1 MQIGSVSPLSAF
13 APRSIADA
21 LQKPENEQAPAQNA
35 QTEDAEQG
43 VSKKDPIAI
52 LRAQLAKESEPTAL
66 EKFQQDFAKKAM
78 ESFSKIAQA
87 WRENSSSTSGTSL
100 LDSIVIAQPD
110 SAKEAQEAE
119 EAAKKAKEAEE
130 LAKAE
135 QEQRA
140 QAEKTAQKAQPQGA
154 SALSL
159 QDFNLIPMTNF
170 QQTTTASY
178 TSSYDSVT
186 GRATQEMSYSNSY
199 SFVFKGSVTD
209 QNGKTFNIE
218 ANITL
223 THSLYTRVTGGADTL
238 TPEIM
243 QQLQDGNPLAL
254 NFEGD
259 GNELLGSP
267 LALYLD
273 NLGAS
278 NQITGDP
285 VFGDLA
291 KVALGEGL
299 GSLLEGLRIFKDDMI
314 AGILG
319 KTGDSA
325 KPDSASANLPAQ
337 SNENTLQDWKPNLS
351 NLLGLGEQGT
361 GIVWFSHMQSLL
373 YAQTHDDNGTMR
385 YSAFSY
391 TQSVVYANQQSSL
404 DLLLEQLKNQQEK
417 EHAPA
422 TDAKKAVDAYSNN
435 SQQNGLFNASS
446 IDG

>member
-1 MQIGSVSPLSAF
+1 MQIGSINSPF
-13 APRSIADA
+13 TPRTLADA
-21 LQKPENEQAPAQNA
+21 WQKPEEAARQQNTEAQNTDENA
-35 QTEDAEQG
+35 VG
-43 VSKKDPIAI
+43 KKDPIAV
-52 LRAQLAKESEPTAL
+52 LREQLAKESEPTAM
-66 EKFQQDFAKKAM
+66 EKFQQDFAKKAL

-87 WRENSSSTSGTSL
+87 WRDTHSNKQSGTSL
-100 LDSIVIAQPD
+100 LDSIKIAQPQD
-110 SAKEAQEAE
+110 STKEAE
-119 EAAKKAKEAEE
+119 EAAKKAKEAED

-135 QEQRA
+135 
-140 QAEKTAQKAQPQGA
+140 KPQQQSA
-154 SALSL
+154 SNGLTI

-178 TSSYDSVT
+178 TASYDNIT
-186 GRATQEMSYSNSY
+186 GQATQELMYSNSY

-209 QNGKTFNIE
+209 QNGKTFEIE

-259 GNELLGSP
+259 GSELLGSP
-267 LALYLD
+267 LGLYLD

-291 KVALGEGL
+291 KTALGEGL

-319 KTGDSA
+319 KKQGDST
-325 KPDSASANLPAQ
+325 DSAHLPADNSNQ
-337 SNENTLQDWKPNLS
+337 SALQDWKPNLN

-361 GIVWFSHMQSLL
+361 GIVWFSHMQSLF
-373 YAQTHDDNGTMR
+373 YAQTHDANGTMR

-391 TQSVVYANQQSSL
+391 TQSVAIAKQQSSL
-404 DLLLEQLKNQQEK
+404 DLLLEQLKNQDK
-417 EHAPA
+417 EQAPV
-422 TDAKKAVDAYSNN
+422 DAKKVVDAYSNN
-435 SQQNGLFNASS
+435 TQQNGLLGAQS
-446 IDG
+446 ING

>member
-1 MQIGSVSPLSAF
+1 
-13 APRSIADA
+13 
-21 LQKPENEQAPAQNA
+21 
-35 QTEDAEQG
+35 
-43 VSKKDPIAI
+43 
-52 LRAQLAKESEPTAL
+52 
-66 EKFQQDFAKKAM
+66 
-78 ESFSKIAQA
+78 
-87 WRENSSSTSGTSL
+87 
-100 LDSIVIAQPD
+100 
-110 SAKEAQEAE
+110 
-119 EAAKKAKEAEE
+119 
-130 LAKAE
+130 AKAE
-135 QEQRA
+135 EQRA
-140 QAEKTAQKAQPQGA
+140 QAEKTMAQKPQAQGA
-154 SALSL
+154 GNALTL

-170 QQTTTASY
+170 QQSTTASY
-178 TSSYDSVT
+178 TASYDSVT
-186 GRATQEMSYSNSY
+186 GRATQEMMYSNSY

-209 QNGKTFNIE
+209 QSGKTFNIE

-278 NQITGDP
+278 DQITADP

-319 KTGDSA
+319 KTGDS
-325 KPDSASANLPAQ
+325 KPADSASANLPAQ
-337 SNENTLQDWKPNLS
+337 KSGENTLQDWKPNLS

-422 TDAKKAVDAYSNN
+422 TDAKKAVGAYSNN

>member
-1 MQIGSVSPLSAF
+1 
-13 APRSIADA
+13 
-21 LQKPENEQAPAQNA
+21 
-35 QTEDAEQG
+35 
-43 VSKKDPIAI
+43 
-52 LRAQLAKESEPTAL
+52 
-66 EKFQQDFAKKAM
+66 
-78 ESFSKIAQA
+78 
-87 WRENSSSTSGTSL
+87 
-100 LDSIVIAQPD
+100 
-110 SAKEAQEAE
+110 
-119 EAAKKAKEAEE
+119 
-130 LAKAE
+130 
-135 QEQRA
+135 
-140 QAEKTAQKAQPQGA
+140 
-154 SALSL
+154 
-159 QDFNLIPMTNF
+159 LIPMTNF

-178 TSSYDSVT
+178 TASYDSVT
-186 GRATQEMSYSNSY
+186 GQATQEMMYSNSY

-291 KVALGEGL
+291 KTALGEGL
-299 GSLLEGLRIFKDDMI
+299 GSLLEGLRIFKDDMM

-319 KTGDSA
+319 KQRGDSA
-325 KPDSASANLPAQ
+325 SAADSANLPADDASQ
-337 SNENTLQDWKPNLS
+337 NALQDWKPNLG

-404 DLLLEQLKNQQEK
+404 DLLLEQLKQHEK
-417 EHAPA
+417 EQDSV
-422 TDAKKAVDAYSNN
+422 DAKKAVDAYSNN
-435 SQQNGLFNASS
+435 SQQNGLLGAPS

>member
-1 MQIGSVSPLSAF
+1 
-13 APRSIADA
+13 
-21 LQKPENEQAPAQNA
+21 
-35 QTEDAEQG
+35 
-43 VSKKDPIAI
+43 
-52 LRAQLAKESEPTAL
+52 
-66 EKFQQDFAKKAM
+66 
-78 ESFSKIAQA
+78 
-87 WRENSSSTSGTSL
+87 
-100 LDSIVIAQPD
+100 
-110 SAKEAQEAE
+110 
-119 EAAKKAKEAEE
+119 
-130 LAKAE
+130 
-135 QEQRA
+135 
-140 QAEKTAQKAQPQGA
+140 
-154 SALSL
+154 
-159 QDFNLIPMTNF
+159 
-170 QQTTTASY
+170 
-178 TSSYDSVT
+178 
-186 GRATQEMSYSNSY
+186 
-199 SFVFKGSVTD
+199 
-209 QNGKTFNIE
+209 
-218 ANITL
+218 
-223 THSLYTRVTGGADTL
+223 
-238 TPEIM
+238 
-243 QQLQDGNPLAL
+243 QDGNPLAL

-267 LALYLD
+267 LALYLY

-325 KPDSASANLPAQ
+325 KPDSASASLPAQ